1 MISKYVD
8 NKELKRIVDEG
19 NLKLYKVKNV
29 LKKRGILLTSTNSNI
44 VAEQIYPI
52 LWGICDMSEYKD
64 SIDDSNNYIKSSL
77 IEVNCIVENE
87 IIDTVESAFTMSNYM
102 KKQYSF
108 DSLCRDSNNNLS
120 MRLKYP
126 KSKIGKNELMSI
138 QNKYVDIFVRK
149 ISDNKAIFDIRQA
162 SSTEMKEVNKFLSEV
177 LAENDELKMRRINLS
192 NLTNENRIDFFDEL
206 NLHDFEEWRFLTVTK
221 MELKKN
227 ETSDEEVTLDEDEA
241 DDQAIGNLRGITSAI
256 VNGTSIR
263 TNSFVQECLKN
274 QFSISTMGYKYQ
286 HKTELIQVIVE
297 VNFKYDDIKI
307 DISKT
312 YEYDDIEKKEKVHP
326 LMMSRQEEIIKNFQ
340 EVAYN
345 IYEDIVNRQNIGH

>member
-1 MISKYVD
+1 MITKYVD

-19 NLKLYKVKNV
+19 NLKLYKVKSV
-29 LKKRGILLTSTNSNI
+29 LKKRGVLLTSTSSNI
-44 VAEQIYPI
+44 VAEQMYPI
-52 LWGICDMSEYKD
+52 LWGILDMSEFKD

-77 IEVNCIVENE
+77 IEINCKSENE

-108 DSLCRDSNNNLS
+108 DSMCRDNNNLS

-138 QNKYVDIFVRK
+138 QDKYVDIFVKK
-149 ISDNKAIFDIRQA
+149 ISENKAIFDIRQA
-162 SSTEMKEVNKFLSEV
+162 SSNEMKDVNKFLNEV
-177 LAENDELKMRRINLS
+177 LIENNELKMRRINLG
-192 NLTNENRIDFFDEL
+192 NLTNENRIDFFDKL
-206 NLHDFEEWRFLTVTK
+206 NLHNFKEWTFLTVTK

-227 ETSDEEVTLDEDEA
+227 EANDDEEVTLDEDESNE
-241 DDQAIGNLRGITSAI
+241 QALGNLRGITSAI

-274 QFSISTMGYKYQ
+274 QFSIATMGYKYQ
-286 HKTELIQVIVE
+286 HKTELVKVIIE
-297 VNFKYDDIKI
+297 INFKYDDIKI

-312 YEYDDIEKKEKVHP
+312 YEYDDTEKKEKAHP
-326 LMMSRQEEIIKNFQ
+326 LMLSRQEDIIKSFQ
-340 EVAYN
+340 DVAYN
-345 IYEDIVNRQNIGH
+345 IYEEIISNQK